1 MSTEHVTS
9 TDETTHLPKRMRW
22 FDGFAMAM
30 TMPAALIATLG
41 ASITGLGGWGAAVLW
56 AISMILAMG
65 VNWIYT
71 ELATMFPNSSGGIAH
86 YAAEAWKSR
95 APWVAPITGVGYWLP
110 WGTNLAT
117 YGAVTGALIQA
128 QWFPNEDWVIQLG
141 PISITFPILIGLG
154 VIGVMYLINVIGVR
168 VTMAFV
174 YITAGILLIPLF
186 VFIVF
191 PLFSA
196 DWAPLD
202 LTWKL
207 EGIEGLHTAIVWL
220 YIMAWTTFGIEVCA
234 TFAPEYRDSV
244 KDTTKAIK
252 ASVLFCL
259 GVFFVI
265 PLTLGGYA
273 GEAAIADNPATFF
286 VASFASL
293 VGGAADVMVL
303 CLIASLLLI
312 MTTSVADASRVLFN
326 MGKERVTVPSLGV
339 LNRRGVPFR
348 SLNVMLVMNVV
359 ILVVL
364 QNPLA
369 IIVTG
374 NLGYILTHF
383 FAVSGFFLLRKDRPD
398 AVRPIRLPRFFVP
411 LSVVLSV
418 LLAIILVVGATGF
431 STTCYGGFLELGI
444 ALGLLALGVVI
455 WLFVQRSTK
464 RDSGLGTG
472 GAPTGTPRADAE
484 RTDAARTD

>member
-1 MSTEHVTS
+1 MSTEHAPTS
-9 TDETTHLPKRMRW
+9 TEVTQLPKKMRW

-41 ASITGLGGWGAAVLW
+41 ASIAGLGGWGAAVLW
-56 AISMILAMG
+56 AISMVLALG

-71 ELATMFPNSSGGIAH
+71 ELATMFPESSGGIAH
-86 YAAEAWKSR
+86 FAAEAWKKR
-95 APWVAPITGVGYWLP
+95 APWVAPLAGVGYWLP

-117 YGAVTGALIQA
+117 CGAVTGALVQA
-128 QWFPNEDWVIQLG
+128 QWFPDATWELRFG
-141 PISITFPILIGLG
+141 PVAITFPVLIGLI
-154 VIGVMYLINVIGVR
+154 VILVMYVVNVVGVR

-174 YITAGILLIPLF
+174 YATAAILMVPLF

-196 DWAPLD
+196 DWRPMD
-202 LTWKL
+202 LTWGL
-207 EGIEGLHTAIVWL
+207 HGWEGLHTAIVWL

-244 KDTTKAIK
+244 KDTSRAIK
-252 ASVLFCL
+252 VSVLFCL
-259 GVFFVI
+259 GVFFVVPI
-265 PLTLGGYA
+265 TLGGYA
-273 GEAAIADNPATFF
+273 GESAIADDPATFF

-293 VGGAADVMVL
+293 LGGGAADVMVV

-326 MGKERVTVPSLGV
+326 MGKEGVTIRSLGV
-339 LNRRGVPFR
+339 LSKRGVPVR
-348 SLNVMLVMNVV
+348 ALNVMLVMNVV
-359 ILVVL
+359 VLVVL

-374 NLGYILTHF
+374 NLGYILTHLL
-383 FAVSGFFLLRKDRPD
+383 AVSGFFVLRRDRPD
-398 AVRPIRLPRFFVP
+398 MKRPVRLPAFFVP
-411 LSVVLSV
+411 LSVVLTV

-431 STTCYGGFLELGI
+431 SVTGYGGFLELGI

-455 WLFVQRSTK
+455 WVFVRRNDARR
-464 RDSGLGTG
+464 RDG
-472 GAPTGTPRADAE
+472 
-484 RTDAARTD
+484 

>member
-1 MSTEHVTS
+1 MSTEQFAAVA
-9 TDETTHLPKRMRW
+9 EAEQLPKRMRW
-22 FDGFAMAM
+22 FDGFALAM

-41 ASITGLGGWGAAVLW
+41 ASIAGLGGWGAAVLW
-56 AISMILAMG
+56 AISMAISLG
-65 VNWIYT
+65 VNWLYT

-95 APWVAPITGVGYWLP
+95 APWVAPLAGVGYWLP

-117 YGAVTGALIQA
+117 YGAVTGALVQA
-128 QWFPNEDWVIQLG
+128 QWFPEQTWELALG
-141 PISITFPILIGLG
+141 PITLSLPIVIGLG
-154 VIGVMYLINVIGVR
+154 VIVFMYLINLIGVR
-168 VTMAFV
+168 MTMSFV
-174 YITAGILLIPLF
+174 YVTAAILMIPLF

-202 LTWKL
+202 LTWNL
-207 EGIEGLHTAIVWL
+207 HGLEGLHTAVVWL

-244 KDTTKAIK
+244 KDTSKAIK

-259 GVFFVI
+259 GVFFVV

-273 GEAAIADNPATFF
+273 GEAAIAEDPATFF

-293 VGGAADVMVL
+293 VGGASDVMVL

-326 MGKERVTVPSLGV
+326 MGKERVTVPALGV
-339 LNRRGVPFR
+339 LNRRGVPVR
-348 SLNVMLVMNVV
+348 ALTVMLVLNIV

-374 NLGYILTHF
+374 NLGYILTHLL
-383 FAVSGFFLLRKDRPD
+383 AVSGFFLLRRDRPD
-398 AVRPIRLPRFFVP
+398 AVRPVRLPNFFVP
-411 LSVVLSV
+411 LSIILSVVLV
-418 LLAIILVVGATGF
+418 VILAVGATGF
-431 STTCYGGFLELGI
+431 SVTGYGGFLELGI
-444 ALGLLALGVVI
+444 ALGLLLLGIVI
-455 WLFVQRSTK
+455 WWLVQSSARAHAP
-464 RDSGLGTG
+464 
-472 GAPTGTPRADAE
+472 APTSASEDPSGTSASESE
-484 RTDAARTD
+484 RP